1 VRFGMDVHSH
11 ARSGK
16 ALGYLDYDNS
26 S

>member
-1 VRFGMDVHSH
+1 VRFRMDVDSH
-11 ARSGK
+11 DLSGN

>member
-1 VRFGMDVHSH
+1 VRFRKNVDSH
-11 ARSGK
+11 DWPGN

>member
-1 VRFGMDVHSH
+1 VRFRMDVDSH
-11 ARSGK
+11 DRPGN

>member
-1 VRFGMDVHSH
+1 VRFKMDVDSH
-11 ARSGK
+11 ARSGN

>member
-1 VRFGMDVHSH
+1 VRFRMDGDSH
-11 ARSGK
+11 DRPGN

>member
-1 VRFGMDVHSH
+1 VRFRMDVDSH
-11 ARSGK
+11 DRSGN

>member
-1 VRFGMDVHSH
+1 VRFKMDVDSH
-11 ARSGK
+11 DWSGN

>member
-1 VRFGMDVHSH
+1 VRFRKNVDSH
-11 ARSGK
+11 DRPGN

>member
-1 VRFGMDVHSH
+1 VRFRMDVDSH
-11 ARSGK
+11 DRSGS

>member
-1 VRFGMDVHSH
+1 VRFEMDVDSH

>member
-1 VRFGMDVHSH
+1 VRFRMDVDSH
-11 ARSGK
+11 DRSGK

>member
-1 VRFGMDVHSH
+1 VRFGMDVDSH

>member
-1 VRFGMDVHSH
+1 VRFRMDVDSH
-11 ARSGK
+11 DQSGN